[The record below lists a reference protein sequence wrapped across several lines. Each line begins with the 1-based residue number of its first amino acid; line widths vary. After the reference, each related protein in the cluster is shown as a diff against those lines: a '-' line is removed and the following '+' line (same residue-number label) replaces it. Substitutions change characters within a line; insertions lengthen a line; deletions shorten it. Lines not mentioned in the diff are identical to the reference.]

1 VTHKRAFGR
10 FDLQD
15 AGVKGMIEEVFSI
28 ELPVGERL
36 VINKNRMTGK
46 RPDSKRLTIVT
57 GIHGNEFEGQF
68 VCYEVIRRIMTDKE
82 KLTGTVDVYPA
93 LNPLGLDVAA
103 RMIPK
108 QNLDLN
114 GIFPGKESGTTME
127 RVAAAIVRDISGAD
141 MCLDVHASD
150 SFVKEI
156 PQVRVNEK
164 FADKLLPFARLLNT
178 DMVWTNASVTVHES
192 TLAYSMN
199 MLGVPSMVVEMGV
212 GTRIDRGFGMQVVEG
227 IFHLM
232 RELDMWEGAVGEIQ
246 YPAISTDGEVEF
258 IRAGINGVFLPAI
271 AHNHYVQ
278 KGDKLGEIISPL
290 EGHVLSEIRAEKS
303 GLVFTL
309 REHPFVQEGALL
321 ARILTGIE
329 GE

>member
-1 VTHKRAFGR
+1 
-10 FDLQD
+10 
-15 AGVKGMIEEVFSI
+15 MIEKVFSI

-36 VINKNRMTGK
+36 IINKNRMKG
-46 RPDSKRLTIVT
+46 REPDSRRLAIVT
-57 GIHGNEFEGQF
+57 GIHGDEFEGQF
-68 VCYEVIRRIMTDKE
+68 VCYEVIRRIMADKE
-82 KLTGTVDVYPA
+82 NLTGTVDIYPA

-108 QNLDLN
+108 LNIDLN
-114 GIFPGKESGTTME
+114 GIFPGKEDGTTME

-164 FADKLLPFARLLNT
+164 FAEKLLPYARLLNA
-178 DMVWTNASVTVHES
+178 DMVWMNASATVHES

-199 MLGVPSMVVEMGV
+199 MMGVPTMVLEMGV
-212 GTRIDRGFGMQVVEG
+212 GTRIDRGYGMQIVEG

-232 RELDMWEGAVGEIQ
+232 RELGMWEGMVGEIQ

-258 IRAGINGVFLPAI
+258 IRSDLTGVFLPAI
-271 AHNHYVQ
+271 AHNHYVR

-290 EGHVLSEIRAEKS
+290 EGRILAEIRAEKS
-303 GLVFTL
+303 GLVFSL
-309 REHPFVQEGALL
+309 REYPFVQEGSLL
-321 ARILTGIE
+321 ARILTGI
-329 GE
+329 GGGDHV